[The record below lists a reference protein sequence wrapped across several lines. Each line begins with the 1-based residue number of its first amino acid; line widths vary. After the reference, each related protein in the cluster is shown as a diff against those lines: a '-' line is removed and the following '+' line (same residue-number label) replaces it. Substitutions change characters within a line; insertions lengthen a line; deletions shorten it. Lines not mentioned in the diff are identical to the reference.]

1 MYLKFLVLIL
11 AISIASCSQDNDEQI
26 ETVNIKV
33 KTVRGIQVPLKSE
46 LDTINPPKIIFEQ
59 PLHNFGSIKQGEKVT
74 HKFVFENAGK
84 SPLIIIDAKASCGCT
99 VPSIP
104 DTPIAP
110 GEKGSIDVVF
120 DSKGKFDK
128 QSKTIRISANTYP
141 EPITRVVLEGYVE
154 K

>member
-1 MYLKFLVLIL
+1 MRIKLLVLLFCIGL
-11 AISIASCSQDNDEQI
+11 ISCTEKEDKEL
-26 ETVNIKV
+26 ETINIKV
-33 KTVRGIQVPLKSE
+33 KTVRGMQVPLKSE
-46 LDTINPPKIIFEQ
+46 LDTINPPKIIFEK
-59 PLHNFGSIKQGEKVT
+59 PLHNFGTINQGDKVT
-74 HKFVFENAGK
+74 HDFVFKNTGK

-110 GEKGSIDVVF
+110 GEKGSIKVVF

>member
-1 MYLKFLVLIL
+1 MYLKFLVLTL
-11 AISIASCSQDNDEQI
+11 AISIASCSQDRDEQI